1 MQIEKYMFH
10 ILKTD
15 VWSRLSEQEQK
26 FAKRWRL
33 CSCFFLIFFSG
44 NTFMRFFV
52 QQCLKWT
59 LQVYWWHGKTSWTVC
74 SLKIARWL
82 PVYFKA
88 VRSKWRGWHGYSF
101 VLSSHWF
108 LLLSFS
114 VCVRGGLFYGS
125 RFQFSPISVLVFV

>member
-15 VWSRLSEQEQK
+15 VWSWLSEQEQK

-82 PVYFKA
+82 PVYSKA
-88 VRSKWRGWHGYSF
+88 VCSKWRGWHGYSF
-101 VLSSHWF
+101 VLSSHQF

-114 VCVRGGLFYGS
+114 VCVCGGLFYGS